1 MRSLHP
7 PILLILV
14 ALLLAP
20 LTASRAQSDPDAW
33 TTGRLNLRAGPGTE
47 FAVLG
52 QLEPGTALVL
62 QARSPDFGWLLALSA
77 DRTARGWI
85 ASGYV
90 TLRAGFAV
98 DGLPISQD
106 ALDPDAGPLPV
117 EIAPQ
122 YEIVDWYGEA
132 DVVRTLA
139 ERIDLEDYPLI
150 PTATAT
156 ARRLYR
162 EGQAK
167 GRDPQSIAKVGD
179 CNSVGYVFLHPFGEG
194 RYDLGDYAD
203 LQPVIDHFGASFNV
217 LTRAAHNGMN
227 AAAVLD
233 PLWANPNACQP
244 GESPLACEYRLR
256 NPAFAMI
263 MFGTNDLLALDHEQ
277 FDQGLRRVVV
287 ETMHAGIVPI
297 LSTFP
302 RHLSLPERSILY
314 NQIVVRVAL
323 DYNLPLINLW
333 RALEP
338 LPAHGIAADG
348 FHLSGPL
355 TSAGDFATASNLA
368 TGFPLRNLLT
378 LQALDVVWRD
388 VSGES

>member
-1 MRSLHP
+1 MRTLRPIILLLIAVALPLAP
-7 PILLILV
+7 PI
-14 ALLLAP
+14 
-20 LTASRAQSDPDAW
+20 RAQSDPDAW

-47 FAVLG
+47 HAVIG
-52 QLEPGTALVL
+52 QLEAGSALLL
-62 QARSPDFGWLLALSA
+62 QARSPDFGWLLALTA

-90 TLRAGFAV
+90 TYRPGYAV
-98 DGLPISQD
+98 DRLPVRDD
-106 ALDPDAGPLPV
+106 ALDPNAGPLPV

-122 YEIVDWYGEA
+122 TEIVEMYGA
-132 DVVRTLA
+132 VDVVRALA
-139 ERIDLEDYPLI
+139 ERIDLEAYPLI
-150 PTATAT
+150 PDATAT

-162 EGQAK
+162 QGQAK
-167 GRDPQSIAKVGD
+167 GRDPRAIAKVGD

-194 RYDLGDYAD
+194 RYKLGDYAA
-203 LQPVIDHFGASFNV
+203 LQPVIDRFGASFNV
-217 LTRAAHNGMN
+217 LTQAAHNGMN

-233 PLWANPNACQP
+233 PLWANPNSCQL

-256 NPAFAMI
+256 NPAFAVI
-263 MFGTNDLLALDHEQ
+263 MFGTNDLLALDHVQ
-277 FDQGLRRVVV
+277 FDRSLRRVVV
-287 ETMHAGIVPI
+287 ETMHAGIVPV

-302 RHLSLPERSILY
+302 RHLALPDRSILF

-338 LPAHGIAADG
+338 LPGHGIAADG

-355 TSAGDFATASNLA
+355 TSAGDFASAANLE

-378 LQALDVVWRD
+378 LQALDAVWRG
-388 VSGES
+388 VTGES